1 MISILVFLPASLVS
15 PTEGFVTV
23 PAGSYQVGKQGDL
36 DNPLRKVKLK
46 SFEIAKTDVTNA
58 DFEAFVKAT
67 GHKTVAERLHN
78 GMVFEPPLKEF
89 QWKQDPT
96 AYWRYP
102 NGITRGG
109 IESEQDHPVT
119 GICYDDALAYCKWAH
134 VRLPS
139 FEEWEVAC
147 RAGTKTDYF
156 FGNSPDQIGAYAH
169 VWHGRDH
176 MTASNSDGYAYTAP
190 VGHFKPNPLGL
201 YDMYGNVFQFCS
213 GRLPMD
219 HADWQAHAR
228 GGSWW
233 CSRNSCCSFN
243 SFYIGTVVRFAS
255 FSNLG
260 FRVVRG

>member
-1 MISILVFLPASLVS
+1 MLATFICISALLGS
-15 PTEGFVTV
+15 PTEGFVSV
-23 PAGSYQVGKQGDL
+23 PTDTYQLGRDGDL
-36 DNPLRKVKLK
+36 DNPPRKVKLQ

-58 DFEAFVKAT
+58 QFEAFVKAT
-67 GHKTVAERLHN
+67 GYKTVAEKHHDGL
-78 GMVFEPPLKEF
+78 VFQPPLKEF
-89 QWKQDPT
+89 QWMQDKT
-96 AYWRYP
+96 AYWRFP

-109 IESEQDHPVT
+109 IEEKADHPVT
-119 GICYDDALAYCKWAH
+119 GICYDDALAFCKWAH
-134 VRLPS
+134 VRLPTLD
-139 FEEWEVAC
+139 EWEVAC

-156 FGNSPDQIGAYAH
+156 FGSTPDQIGLYAH

-176 MTASNSDGYAYTAP
+176 MKACDADGFTYTAP

-201 YDMYGNVFQFCS
+201 YDMYGNVFQFCQ
-213 GRLPMD
+213 GRLPTD
-219 HADWQAHAR
+219 HASWQVHAR

-243 SFYIGTVVRFAS
+243 SFYIGTIVRYAS